1 MTTEVKPYKTNI
13 QKNIYIYRRR
23 MWESSEIVVDLVY
36 RVSLIIL
43 LITLFTLLMLHYF
56 FNP

>member
-36 RVSLIIL
+36 RVSLIIS